1 MNGGNRFDNAVGA
14 MRGSKWIVA
23 VTVMLPT
30 LIEIIDI
37 SVANVSLDH
46 IRGSLSAGIDEASWV
61 LTSYLVSNAII
72 IPMTGWLARTFG
84 RKRYLLVSI
93 SLFTGASLLCG
104 ASTSLG
110 MLVFFRV
117 LQGIG
122 GGALQ
127 PLSQAILLETFPP
140 REHGIAMALFGI
152 GIMFGP
158 IAGPLMG
165 GYITDTLT
173 WRWIFY
179 VNIPIGILAV
189 MMVTMFIVDPP
200 YMRRTEKVRVDAWGI
215 ALLTVGIGALQI
227 VLDKGQREDWFHSD
241 FILVFAL
248 ISALSLAAFVI
259 VELFYAEHPIVD
271 LRAFKNIPFTSGNVV
286 MFVAF
291 FNLLGSIVLLPL
303 YAQILLGYTATLAGL
318 VLSPGGIA
326 TLVTMPVVGK
336 LIVKRNPKYI
346 LALGILVC
354 AFSTRQMA
362 GFNLTS
368 DFSSLM
374 WPRIYLGFGMG
385 LLFIPLTTLTLS
397 SIPRPQMGNA
407 TSIYNLLRNLGGSFG
422 VAFSTTMFARRAQL
436 HQSHLT
442 EHLTW
447 YDRNFSAAVEWGRGM
462 LAGRGVPETAA
473 EGTSMKMIYGQ
484 AVRQA
489 TAMGFNDA
497 FWILSVMMVCV
508 LPLLLLMRRPEH
520 QNSPPPSG
528 H

>member
-1 MNGGNRFDNAVGA
+1 MKEGNRLDNAVGA
-14 MRGSKWIVA
+14 MRASKWIVA

-46 IRGSLSAGIDEASWV
+46 IRGSLSAGIDESAWV

-84 RKRYLLVSI
+84 RKRYLIFSV
-93 SLFTGASLLCG
+93 SLFTVSSLLCG
-104 ASTSLG
+104 SSASLG

-140 REHGIAMALFGI
+140 KEHGIAMAIFGI

-165 GYITDTLT
+165 GYITDTLS

-179 VNIPIGILAV
+179 VNIPIGLFAV
-189 MMVTMFIVDPP
+189 LMVRMFIVDPP
-200 YMRRTEKVRVDAWGI
+200 YMKRTEKLRVDTWGI

-241 FILVFAL
+241 FILVM
-248 ISALSLAAFVI
+248 SAIAVLSLLLFAI
-259 VELFYAEHPIVD
+259 VELYVAETPIVD
-271 LRAFKNIPFTSGNVV
+271 LRAFRNIPFTAGNVV

-318 VLSPGGIA
+318 VLSPGGVA
-326 TLVTMPVVGK
+326 TLFTMPVVGK
-336 LIVKRNPKYI
+336 IIVKRNPKYL
-346 LALGILVC
+346 LALGVLIC

-362 GFNLTS
+362 GFSLGA
-368 DFSSLM
+368 DFESLM
-374 WPRIYLGFGMG
+374 WPRIYLGIGMG

-397 SIPRPQMGNA
+397 SVPRPQMGNA

-422 VAFSTTMFARRAQL
+422 VAFSTTMFARRAQF
-436 HQSHLT
+436 HQSRLT
-442 EHLTW
+442 EHLTG
-447 YDRNFSAAVEWGRGM
+447 YDLRFRSAIDFGKTLLSRKGIP
-462 LAGRGVPETAA
+462 AGAA
-473 EGTSMKMIYGQ
+473 EGVSKKMIYGQ
-484 AVRQA
+484 TVRQA

-497 FWILSVMMVCV
+497 FWILSVLMICV
-508 LPLLLLMRRPEH
+508 IPLLFLMRRPDH
-520 QNSPPPSG
+520 QNGVPPPG

>member
-1 MNGGNRFDNAVGA
+1 MKEGNRLGNAVGA
-14 MRGSKWIVA
+14 MHGSKWIVA

-46 IRGSLSAGIDEASWV
+46 IRGSLSGGIDEAAWV
-61 LTSYLVSNAII
+61 LTSYLVSNAIV

-84 RKRYLLVSI
+84 RKRYLTFSI
-93 SLFTGASLLCG
+93 LLFTAASFLCG
-104 ASTSLG
+104 SSTSLG

-140 REHGIAMALFGI
+140 REHGIAMAIFGV
-152 GIMFGP
+152 GVMFGP

-165 GYITDTLT
+165 GYITDTLS

-179 VNIPIGILAV
+179 VNIPIGLLAV
-189 MMVTMFIVDPP
+189 FMVSMFIHDPP
-200 YMRRTEKVRVDAWGI
+200 YLKRAEKLRVDTWGI

-227 VLDKGQREDWFHSD
+227 VLDKGQREDWFSSD
-241 FILVFAL
+241 FILVMSGIAV
-248 ISALSLAAFVI
+248 LSLLAFVI
-259 VELFYAEHPIVD
+259 VELYVAEHPIVD
-271 LRAFKNIPFTSGNVV
+271 LRAFRNVSFTSGNVI

-318 VLSPGGIA
+318 VLSPGGVA
-326 TLVTMPVVGK
+326 TLLTMPVVGK
-336 LIVKRNPKYI
+336 LIEKQNPKYL
-346 LALGILVC
+346 LALGVMVC

-362 GFNLTS
+362 GFSLGA

-374 WPRIYLGFGMG
+374 LPRIYLGIGMG
-385 LLFIPLTTLTLS
+385 FLFIPLTTLTLS
-397 SIPRPQMGNA
+397 SIPKPQMGNA

-422 VAFSTTMFARRAQL
+422 VAFSTTMFARRAQV

-442 EHLTW
+442 EQLTG
-447 YDRNFSAAVEWGRGM
+447 YDQAFRSAIDLGRSV
-462 LAGRGVPETAA
+462 LPGRGVPEGAA
-473 EGTSMKMIYGQ
+473 EGLTMKMLYAQ
-484 AVRQA
+484 TVRQA

-497 FWILSVMMVCV
+497 FWILSVLMACV
-508 LPLLLLMRRPEH
+508 LPLLLLMRRPDH
-520 QNSPPPSG
+520 QNGSPPSG

>member
-1 MNGGNRFDNAVGA
+1 MKGGNRFNGAVGA
-14 MRGSKWIVA
+14 VRESKWIVA

-30 LIEIIDI
+30 LIEIIDV

-46 IRGSLSAGIDEASWV
+46 IRGSLSAGIDESAWV

-84 RKRYLLVSI
+84 RKRYLLFSI
-93 SLFTGASLLCG
+93 FLFTGASFLCG
-104 ASTSLG
+104 SSTTLG

-140 REHGIAMALFGI
+140 AEHGIAMAIFGI
-152 GIMFGP
+152 GAMFGP

-165 GYITDTLT
+165 GYITDTLS

-179 VNIPIGILAV
+179 VNIPIGLLAV
-189 MMVTMFIVDPP
+189 FMVTLFIHDPP
-200 YMRRTEKVRVDAWGI
+200 YLKGSVRGKVDIWGI
-215 ALLTVGIGALQI
+215 SFLALGIGALQI

-241 FILVFAL
+241 FILL
-248 ISALSLAAFVI
+248 LSAVAVLSLLLFAI
-259 VELFYAEHPIVD
+259 VELFYAENPVVD
-271 LRAFKNIPFTSGNVV
+271 LRAFRNLPFASGNVV

-303 YAQILLGYTATLAGL
+303 YAQLLLGYTATLAGL

-326 TLVTMPVVGK
+326 TLITMPIVGK
-336 LIVKRNPKYI
+336 LIVKRNPKYL
-346 LALGILVC
+346 LALGVLVC
-354 AFSTRQMA
+354 ALSTRAMA
-362 GFNLTS
+362 GLSLDS
-368 DFSSLM
+368 DFGGLM

-397 SIPRPQMGNA
+397 SVPKPQMGNA
-407 TSIYNLLRNLGGSFG
+407 TSIYNFLRNLGGSVG
-422 VAFSTTMFARRAQL
+422 VAFSATMFARRAQF
-436 HQSHLT
+436 HQARLT
-442 EHLTW
+442 ESLTPL
-447 YDRNFSAAVEWGRGM
+447 DPSFSQALERAKDL
-462 LAGRGVPETAA
+462 LAGRGLPPGAA
-473 EGTSMKMIYGQ
+473 EATALERLYGET
-484 AVRQA
+484 VRQA
-489 TAMGFNDA
+489 TALGFNDA
-497 FWILSVMMVCV
+497 FWLLSVLMIGV

-520 QNSPPPSG
+520 QRAGPPAAR
-528 H
+528 